1 MGTVAITILAE
12 LKVLCDIIFMSCS
25 VDSFEVSDI
34 LITRD
39 CIYVCNGTLDGVLIS
54 SMPSKK
60 LFQCPTMLN
69 RVTVAIAGL
78 ASGTQIK
85 DIICIWLIPSIFAD
99 SLMAFG
105 WFLKKFISRITL

>member
-1 MGTVAITILAE
+1 MCI
-12 LKVLCDIIFMSCS
+12 
-25 VDSFEVSDI
+25 
-34 LITRD
+34 RD
-39 CIYVCNGTLDGVLIS
+39 R
-54 SMPSKK
+54 
-60 LFQCPTMLN
+60 N